1 MNVWI
6 GVGRLTADPEIRVA
20 SETQKTIARFS
31 VAINRNKKDADFI
44 NCVAFDKTA
53 ELLEKYFHK
62 GDRIGIQ
69 GRIQTGSY
77 KNRDGQ
83 TVRTTEVMVSSIEF
97 LQDKKAEAEPA
108 RTSYTEPV
116 QQTFADLGEVDDD
129 ELPFK

>member
-1 MNVWI
+1 MNLWV

-62 GDRIGIQ
+62 GDRIGVQ

-83 TVRTTEVMVSSIEF
+83 TVRTTDVMVSSIEF

-108 RTSYTEPV
+108 QTSYTEPV

-129 ELPFK
+129 DLPF

>member
-97 LQDKKAEAEPA
+97 LHDKKAEAEPA

-116 QQTFADLGEVDDD
+116 QQSFVDLGEVDDD
-129 ELPFK
+129 DLPF

>member
-20 SETQKTIARFS
+20 SESQKTIARFS

-108 RTSYTEPV
+108 QMSFV
-116 QQTFADLGEVDDD
+116 DLGEVDDA

>member
-83 TVRTTEVMVSSIEF
+83 TVRTTDVMVSSIEF

-108 RTSYTEPV
+108 QTSFV
-116 QQTFADLGEVDDD
+116 DLGEVDDA